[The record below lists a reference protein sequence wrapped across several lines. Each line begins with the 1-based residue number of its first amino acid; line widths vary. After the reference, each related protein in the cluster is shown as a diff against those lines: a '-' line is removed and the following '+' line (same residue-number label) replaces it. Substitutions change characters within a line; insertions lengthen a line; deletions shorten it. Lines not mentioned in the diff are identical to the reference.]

1 MEQIR
6 ELDLSPFALS
16 EIEGRAFRL
25 RPRNM
30 ISLLPVLTDD
40 EQFLCLEHAHW
51 SLDVFAT
58 TRAELL
64 AELKEKMLMLWQEYA
79 REQDEALSEPAQR
92 VKQQLLA
99 DWEEIAH
106 G

>member
-1 MEQIR
+1 
-6 ELDLSPFALS
+6 
-16 EIEGRAFRL
+16 
-25 RPRNM
+25 
-30 ISLLPVLTDD
+30 LPVLIDD
-40 EQFLCLEHAHW
+40 EQFLCLEHAPW

-58 TRAELL
+58 TLAQLL
-64 AELKEKMLMLWQEYA
+64 AELKEQMLMLWLEYA
-79 REQDEALSEPAQR
+79 REQDEALSEPAYR